1 VKTASVRAFCSA
13 LAVAAGLVAASAAS
27 AGDARVVRAVHLSAE
42 INPVTADYLVGQL
55 HRASPDRVAAIVI
68 VLDTPGGLTT
78 SMDKITQAELG
89 AKVPVVVYVS
99 PSGGTAASAG
109 VFIAEA
115 ADVLA
120 MAPETNIG
128 SSTPIGQNGNNIQSD
143 LRRKEI
149 NHYAAKLRGFAASH
163 GRNGAWADAAVRRA
177 ANLTAGEA
185 LQQNVIDLISPS
197 LPALLQRLDGV
208 KTKPKGF
215 VLHTAGARVEEVHL
229 SFFSR
234 VLNVLIDPNLLF
246 LLFFAGIA
254 GLGFEIFHPGVVL
267 PGALGAVSL
276 ILALFGLSA
285 LPTDWAGVVL
295 IVFAAVLFVID
306 AHVVSHGALTVAG
319 MISLVVGGLLLFHNA
334 PSRYH
339 VSLPL
344 LLAVAI
350 VLGGFWAFALS
361 KAVQVRRRP
370 VAVGVHEL
378 VGAPAEVR
386 QDGYVAVRGE
396 LWRARS
402 LDGRPLRPG
411 DRVRVE
417 NVDGLVLGVRSA

>member
-1 VKTASVRAFCSA
+1 VKTASVRGFCFA
-13 LAVAAGLVAASAAS
+13 LALAAALVVAQPVG
-27 AGDARVVRAVHLSAE
+27 AGDGPVVRAVHFSADV
-42 INPVTADYLVGQL
+42 NPVTADYLVGEI
-55 HRASPDRVAAIVI
+55 HRASRDHVAAV
-68 VLDTPGGLTT
+68 VLVVDTPGGLTT
-78 SMDKITQAELG
+78 SMDKITKAELG
-89 AKVPVVVYVS
+89 AKVPVIVYVS

-128 SSTPIGQNGNNIQSD
+128 SSTPIDSSGNNIQSD

-149 NHYAAKLRGFAASH
+149 NHYAAKLRGFAKSH

-177 ANLTAGEA
+177 ANVTANEA
-185 LQQNVIDLISPS
+185 LRLHVIDTIAPT
-197 LPALLQRLDGV
+197 LPTLLQKLDGT

-215 VLHTAGARVEEVHL
+215 VLHTAGARIENVHL
-229 SFFSR
+229 SLFSR
-234 VLNVLIDPNLLF
+234 ILNVLIDPNLLF

-254 GLGFEIFHPGVVL
+254 GLGFEVFHPGVVL

-276 ILALFGLSA
+276 ILALFGLSV
-285 LPTDWAGVVL
+285 LPTSWGGVVL
-295 IVFAAVLFVID
+295 MLLAVALFVID

-319 MISLVVGGLLLFHNA
+319 MVSLVVGGLLLFHNA

-339 VSLPL
+339 VSLWL
-344 LLAVAI
+344 LITVAVA
-350 VLGGFWAFALS
+350 LGGAWAFALG

-370 VAVGVHEL
+370 VTVGVHEL
-378 VGAPAEVR
+378 IGAPAVVR

-402 LDGRPLRPG
+402 LDGQPLRPG

-417 NVDGLVLGVRSA
+417 DVNGLVLGVRAA

>member
-1 VKTASVRAFCSA
+1 VW
-13 LAVAAGLVAASAAS
+13 
-27 AGDARVVRAVHLSAE
+27 
-42 INPVTADYLVGQL
+42 
-55 HRASPDRVAAIVI
+55 
-68 VLDTPGGLTT
+68 
-78 SMDKITQAELG
+78 
-89 AKVPVVVYVS
+89 

-128 SSTPIGQNGNNIQSD
+128 SSTPIDQSGNNIQSD

-177 ANLTAGEA
+177 ANLTATEA
-185 LQQNVIDLISPS
+185 LRMNVIDVIAPS
-197 LPALLQRLDGV
+197 LPALLQRLDGM

-215 VLHTAGARVEEVHL
+215 VLHTAGAHVEEVHL

-234 VLNVLIDPNLLF
+234 VLNVLINPNLLF

-254 GLGFEIFHPGVVL
+254 GLGFEVFHPGVVL

-276 ILALFGLSA
+276 VLALFGLSA
-285 LPTDWAGVVL
+285 LPTNWAGVVL
-295 IVFAAVLFVID
+295 MALAAVLFVID

-334 PSRYH
+334 PARYH

-361 KAVQVRRRP
+361 KAVQVRRTP
-370 VAVGVHEL
+370 VTVGVQDL

-386 QDGYVAVRGE
+386 RDGYVAVRGE

-402 LDGRPLRPG
+402 LDGSPLRPG

>member
-1 VKTASVRAFCSA
+1 
-13 LAVAAGLVAASAAS
+13 
-27 AGDARVVRAVHLSAE
+27 
-42 INPVTADYLVGQL
+42 
-55 HRASPDRVAAIVI
+55 
-68 VLDTPGGLTT
+68 
-78 SMDKITQAELG
+78 MDKITQAELG
-89 AKVPVVVYVS
+89 AKVPVIVYVW

-128 SSTPIGQNGNNIQSD
+128 SSTPIDSSGNNIQSD

-177 ANLTAGEA
+177 ANVTATEA
-185 LQQNVIDLISPS
+185 LRIHVIDTIAPT
-197 LPALLQRLDGV
+197 LPALLAKLDGT

-215 VLHTAGARVEEVHL
+215 VLHTAGAQIENVHL
-229 SFFSR
+229 SLFSR
-234 VLNVLIDPNLLF
+234 ILNVLIDPNLLF

-254 GLGFEIFHPGVVL
+254 GIGFEVFHPGVVL

-276 ILALFGLSA
+276 ILALFGLSV
-285 LPTDWAGVVL
+285 LPTSWGGIVL
-295 IVFAAVLFVID
+295 ILLAVALFVID

-319 MISLVVGGLLLFHNA
+319 MVSLVVGGLLLFHNA

-339 VSLPL
+339 VSLSL
-344 LLAVAI
+344 LITVAVVI
-350 VLGGFWAFALS
+350 GGAWAFALG

-370 VAVGVHEL
+370 VTVGVHEL
-378 VGAPAEVR
+378 VGAPAVVR

-411 DRVRVE
+411 DSVRVE
-417 NVDGLVLGVRSA
+417 DVDGLVLGVRAA

>member
-1 VKTASVRAFCSA
+1 VKTASVRAFWVA
-13 LAVAAGLVAASAAS
+13 LALSGALVAAQP
-27 AGDARVVRAVHLSAE
+27 AGADESRIVRAVHFSAE
-42 INPVTADYLVGQL
+42 VNPVTADYLVGQI
-55 HRASPDRVAAIVI
+55 HRASRDHVAAIVLL
-68 VLDTPGGLTT
+68 VDTPGGLTT

-89 AKVPVVVYVS
+89 AKVPVIVYVA

-128 SSTPIGQNGNNIQSD
+128 SSTPIDSSGNNIQSD

-149 NHYAAKLRGFAASH
+149 NHYAAKLRGFASSH

-177 ANLTAGEA
+177 ANVTATEA
-185 LQQNVIDLISPS
+185 LKIHVIDTIAPT
-197 LPALLQRLDGV
+197 LPALLAKLDGM

-215 VLHTAGARVEEVHL
+215 VLHTAGARIENVHMSL
-229 SFFSR
+229 FSR
-234 VLNVLIDPNLLF
+234 ILNVLIDPNLLF

-254 GLGFEIFHPGVVL
+254 GIGFEVFHPGVVL

-276 ILALFGLSA
+276 ILALFGLSI
-285 LPTDWAGVVL
+285 LPTSWGAVVL
-295 IVFAAVLFVID
+295 ILLAVVLFVID

-319 MISLVVGGLLLFHNA
+319 MVSLVVGGLLLFHNA

-339 VSLPL
+339 VSLWL
-344 LLAVAI
+344 LITVAV
-350 VLGGFWAFALS
+350 VLGGAWAFALG

-370 VAVGVHEL
+370 VTVGVHEL
-378 VGAPAEVR
+378 VGAPAVVR

-402 LDGRPLRPG
+402 VDGRPLRPG

-417 NVDGLVLGVRSA
+417 DVDGLVLGVRAA

>member
-1 VKTASVRAFCSA
+1 VKTASVRAFSSTLAIAAA
-13 LAVAAGLVAASAAS
+13 LVLAPPAAAGS
-27 AGDARVVRAVHLSAE
+27 GDVVRAVHFSSE
-42 INPVTADYLVGQL
+42 VNPVTADYLVGEL
-55 HRASPDRVAAIVI
+55 HRASRDHVAAIVI
-68 VLDTPGGLTT
+68 LLDTPGGLTT
-78 SMDKITQAELG
+78 SMDKITQAEL
-89 AKVPVVVYVS
+89 AATVPVVVYVS

-109 VFIAEA
+109 VFIAQA

-128 SSTPIGQNGNNIQSD
+128 SSTPIDSSGNNIQSD

-149 NHYAAKLRGFAASH
+149 NHYAAKLRAFARTH

-185 LQQNVIDLISPS
+185 LQKNVINLIAPS
-197 LPALLQRLDGV
+197 LPALLQRLDGM

-215 VLHTAGARVEEVHL
+215 TLHTAGAHVEHVHL

-234 VLNVLIDPNLLF
+234 ILNVLIDPNLLF

-254 GLGFEIFHPGVVL
+254 GLGFEVFHPGVVL

-285 LPTDWAGVVL
+285 LPTNWAGAVL

-319 MISLVVGGLLLFHNA
+319 MISLVIGGLLLFHNA

-344 LLAVAI
+344 LLSVAVI
-350 VLGGFWAFALS
+350 LGGFWAFAIS

-370 VAVGVHEL
+370 VAVGMQEL
-378 VGAPAEVR
+378 LGAPAEVR
-386 QDGYVAVRGE
+386 RDGYVAVHGE
-396 LWRARS
+396 LWQARS
-402 LDGRPLRPG
+402 LDGTPLRPG
-411 DRVRVE
+411 DHVRVE
-417 NVDGLVLGVRSA
+417 NIDGLVLGVRSA

>member
-1 VKTASVRAFCSA
+1 MRAFCLTFA
-13 LAVAAGLVAASAAS
+13 AVAALVAAPGGGARD
-27 AGDARVVRAVHLSAE
+27 GRVVRAVHFSSE
-42 INPVTADYLVGQL
+42 VNPVTADYLVGQI
-55 HRASPDRVAAIVI
+55 HRASHDHVAAIVI
-68 VLDTPGGLTT
+68 LLDTPGGLTS
-78 SMDKITQAELG
+78 SMDKITQAEL
-89 AKVPVVVYVS
+89 ASDVPVVAYVS

-109 VFIAEA
+109 VFIAQA

-128 SSTPIGQNGNNIQSD
+128 SSTPIDSSGNNIQSD

-149 NHYAAKLRGFAASH
+149 NHYAAKLRGLAKSH

-177 ANLTAGEA
+177 ANATAEEA
-185 LQQNVIDLISPS
+185 LRLNVIDLVSPT
-197 LPALLQRLDGV
+197 LPALLKQIDGR

-215 VLHTAGARVEEVHL
+215 VLHTAGARVEDVHL

-254 GLGFEIFHPGVVL
+254 GIGYEIFHPGVVL

-276 ILALFGLSA
+276 VLALFGLSA
-285 LPTDWAGVVL
+285 LPTNWAGVALMVL
-295 IVFAAVLFVID
+295 AAVLFVID

-344 LLAVAI
+344 LIGVAV
-350 VLGGFWAFALS
+350 VLGGAWAFALT
-361 KAVQVRRRP
+361 KAVQARHRP
-370 VAVGVHEL
+370 VVVGVHQL
-378 VGAPAEVR
+378 VGEPAEVR

-402 LDGRPLRPG
+402 IDGKPLRPG

-417 NVDGLVLGVRSA
+417 DVDGLVLDVSSA

>member
-1 VKTASVRAFCSA
+1 MKTASVRAFCLA
-13 LAVAAGLVAASAAS
+13 LALAAALVVAQPVGADEG
-27 AGDARVVRAVHLSAE
+27 RVVRAIHFSDEV
-42 INPVTADYLVGQL
+42 NPVTADYLVGEI
-55 HRASPDRVAAIVI
+55 HRASRDHVAAIVLL
-68 VLDTPGGLTT
+68 VDTPGGLTT

-89 AKVPVVVYVS
+89 AKVPVIVYVW

-128 SSTPIGQNGNNIQSD
+128 SSTPIDSSGNNIQSD

-177 ANLTAGEA
+177 ANVTATEA
-185 LQQNVIDLISPS
+185 LRIHVIDTIAPT
-197 LPALLQRLDGV
+197 LPALLAKLDGT

-215 VLHTAGARVEEVHL
+215 VLHTAGAQIENVHL
-229 SFFSR
+229 SLFSR
-234 VLNVLIDPNLLF
+234 ILNVLIDPNLLF

-254 GLGFEIFHPGVVL
+254 GIGFEVFHPGVVL

-276 ILALFGLSA
+276 ILALFGLSV
-285 LPTDWAGVVL
+285 LPTSWGGIVL
-295 IVFAAVLFVID
+295 ILLAVALFVID

-319 MISLVVGGLLLFHNA
+319 MVSLVVGGLLLFHNA

-339 VSLPL
+339 VSLSL
-344 LLAVAI
+344 LITVAVVI
-350 VLGGFWAFALS
+350 GGAWAFALG

-370 VAVGVHEL
+370 VTVGVHEL
-378 VGAPAEVR
+378 VGAPAVVR

-411 DRVRVE
+411 DSVRVE
-417 NVDGLVLGVRSA
+417 DVDGLVLGVRAA

>member
-1 VKTASVRAFCSA
+1 VKTASVRAFCVTLA
-13 LAVAAGLVAASAAS
+13 LAAALVAAPAAG
-27 AGDARVVRAVHLSAE
+27 AGEGRVVRAVHFSSE
-42 INPVTADYLVGQL
+42 VNPVTADYLVGQI
-55 HRASPDRVAAIVI
+55 HRASRDHVAAIVI
-68 VLDTPGGLTT
+68 LLDTPGGLTT
-78 SMDKITQAELG
+78 SMDKITQAELN
-89 AKVPVVVYVS
+89 ATVPVIVYVS

-115 ADVLA
+115 ADVLV

-128 SSTPIGQNGNNIQSD
+128 SSTPIDSSGNNIQSD

-149 NHYAAKLRGFAASH
+149 NHYAAKLRGFAKSH

-177 ANLTAGEA
+177 ANVTAAEA
-185 LQQNVIDLISPS
+185 LRIHVVDAISPS
-197 LPALLQRLDGV
+197 LPALLAQLDGK

-215 VLHTAGARVEEVHL
+215 VLHTRGAHVEEVHL

-276 ILALFGLSA
+276 VLALFGLSV
-285 LPTDWAGVVL
+285 LPTSWGGAVL
-295 IVFAAVLFVID
+295 ILLALVLFVID

-344 LLAVAI
+344 LITVAV
-350 VLGGFWAFALS
+350 VLGGAWAFALG

-386 QDGYVAVRGE
+386 QDGYVAVHGE

-402 LDGRPLRPG
+402 LDGQPLRPG
-411 DRVRVE
+411 DHVRVE
-417 NVDGLVLGVRSA
+417 DVDGLVLGVRSA

>member
-1 VKTASVRAFCSA
+1 
-13 LAVAAGLVAASAAS
+13 
-27 AGDARVVRAVHLSAE
+27 
-42 INPVTADYLVGQL
+42 
-55 HRASPDRVAAIVI
+55 
-68 VLDTPGGLTT
+68 
-78 SMDKITQAELG
+78 M
-89 AKVPVVVYVS
+89 
-99 PSGGTAASAG
+99 
-109 VFIAEA
+109 
-115 ADVLA
+115 
-120 MAPETNIG
+120 
-128 SSTPIGQNGNNIQSD
+128 
-143 LRRKEI
+143 
-149 NHYAAKLRGFAASH
+149 
-163 GRNGAWADAAVRRA
+163 
-177 ANLTAGEA
+177 
-185 LQQNVIDLISPS
+185 NVIDLIAPS
-197 LPALLQRLDGV
+197 LPALLQRLDGM

-234 VLNVLIDPNLLF
+234 VLNLLIDPNLLF

-276 ILALFGLSA
+276 VLALFGLSA
-285 LPTDWAGVVL
+285 LPTNWAGVVL
-295 IVFAAVLFVID
+295 MVLGAVLFVID

-319 MISLVVGGLLLFHNA
+319 MISVVVGGLLLFHNA

-361 KAVQVRRRP
+361 KAVQVRRTP
-370 VAVGVHEL
+370 VTVGVHEL

-386 QDGYVAVRGE
+386 RDGFVAVRGE

-402 LDGRPLRPG
+402 LDGNPLRPG

>member
-1 VKTASVRAFCSA
+1 MKTASVRAFSFA
-13 LAVAAGLVAASAAS
+13 LALVAALVVAQPVG
-27 AGDARVVRAVHLSAE
+27 AGDGSIVRAVHFSAE
-42 INPVTADYLVGQL
+42 VNPVTADYLVGEI
-55 HRASPDRVAAIVI
+55 HRASRDHVAAV
-68 VLDTPGGLTT
+68 VLVVDTPGGLTT

-89 AKVPVVVYVS
+89 AKVPVIVYVS

-109 VFIAEA
+109 VFIAQA

-128 SSTPIGQNGNNIQSD
+128 SSTPIDSSGNNIQSD

-149 NHYAAKLRGFAASH
+149 NHYAAKLRGFAKSH

-177 ANLTAGEA
+177 ANVTATEA
-185 LQQNVIDLISPS
+185 LQLHVIDTIAPT
-197 LPALLQRLDGV
+197 LPALLEKVDGT

-215 VLHTAGARVEEVHL
+215 VLHTARARIENVHM

-254 GLGFEIFHPGVVL
+254 GLGFEVFHPGVVL

-276 ILALFGLSA
+276 ILALFGLSV
-285 LPTDWAGVVL
+285 LPTSWGGVVL
-295 IVFAAVLFVID
+295 MLLAVALFVID

-319 MISLVVGGLLLFHNA
+319 MVSLIVGGLLLFHNA

-339 VSLPL
+339 VSLWL
-344 LLAVAI
+344 LITVAVA
-350 VLGGFWAFALS
+350 LGGAWAFALG

-370 VAVGVHEL
+370 VTVGVHEL
-378 VGAPAEVR
+378 VGAPAVVR

-402 LDGRPLRPG
+402 LDGQPLRPG

-417 NVDGLVLGVRSA
+417 DVNGLVLSVRAA

>member
-1 VKTASVRAFCSA
+1 M
-13 LAVAAGLVAASAAS
+13 LAPPAAAGSE
-27 AGDARVVRAVHLSAE
+27 DVVRAVHFSSE
-42 INPVTADYLVGQL
+42 VNPVTADYLVGEL
-55 HRASPDRVAAIVI
+55 HRASRDHVAAIVI
-68 VLDTPGGLTT
+68 LLDTPGGLTT
-78 SMDKITQAELG
+78 SMDKITQAEL
-89 AKVPVVVYVS
+89 AATVPVVVYVS

-109 VFIAEA
+109 VFIAQA

-128 SSTPIGQNGNNIQSD
+128 SSTPIDSSGNNVQSD

-149 NHYAAKLRGFAASH
+149 NHYAAKLRAFARTH

-185 LQQNVIDLISPS
+185 LQKNVINLIAPS
-197 LPALLQRLDGV
+197 LPALLQRLDGM

-215 VLHTAGARVEEVHL
+215 TLHTAGAHVEHVHL

-234 VLNVLIDPNLLF
+234 ILNVLIDPNLLF

-254 GLGFEIFHPGVVL
+254 GLGFEVFHPGVVL

-285 LPTDWAGVVL
+285 LPTNWAGAVL

-319 MISLVVGGLLLFHNA
+319 MISLVIGGLLLFHNA

-344 LLAVAI
+344 LLSVAVI
-350 VLGGFWAFALS
+350 LGGFWAFAIS

-370 VAVGVHEL
+370 VAVGMQEL
-378 VGAPAEVR
+378 LGAPAEVR
-386 QDGYVAVRGE
+386 RDGYVAVHGE
-396 LWRARS
+396 LWQARS
-402 LDGRPLRPG
+402 LDGTPLRPG
-411 DRVRVE
+411 DHVRVE
-417 NVDGLVLGVRSA
+417 NIDGLVLGVRSA

>member
-1 VKTASVRAFCSA
+1 VKTASVRAFCVTLA
-13 LAVAAGLVAASAAS
+13 LAAALVAAPAAG
-27 AGDARVVRAVHLSAE
+27 ADEGRVIRAVHFSSE
-42 INPVTADYLVGQL
+42 VNPVTADYLVGQI
-55 HRASPDRVAAIVI
+55 HRASRDHVAAIVI
-68 VLDTPGGLTT
+68 LLDTPGGLTT
-78 SMDKITQAELG
+78 SMDKITQAEL
-89 AKVPVVVYVS
+89 AATVPVIVYVS

-115 ADVLA
+115 ADVLV

-128 SSTPIGQNGNNIQSD
+128 SSTPIDSSGNNIQSD

-149 NHYAAKLRGFAASH
+149 NHYAAKLRGFAKSH

-177 ANLTAGEA
+177 ANVTATEA
-185 LQQNVIDLISPS
+185 LRIHVIDAMAPS
-197 LPALLQRLDGV
+197 LPALLAQLDGK

-215 VLHTAGARVEEVHL
+215 VLHTRGAQVEEVHL

-276 ILALFGLSA
+276 VLALFGLSV
-285 LPTDWAGVVL
+285 LPTSWGGVVL
-295 IVFAAVLFVID
+295 IVLALVLFVID

-344 LLAVAI
+344 LITVAV
-350 VLGGFWAFALS
+350 VLGSAWAFALG

-386 QDGYVAVRGE
+386 QDGYVAVHGE

-402 LDGRPLRPG
+402 LDGKPLRPG
-411 DRVRVE
+411 DRVQVE
-417 NVDGLVLGVRSA
+417 DVDGLVLGVRSA

>member
-1 VKTASVRAFCSA
+1 
-13 LAVAAGLVAASAAS
+13 
-27 AGDARVVRAVHLSAE
+27 
-42 INPVTADYLVGQL
+42 
-55 HRASPDRVAAIVI
+55 
-68 VLDTPGGLTT
+68 
-78 SMDKITQAELG
+78 
-89 AKVPVVVYVS
+89 
-99 PSGGTAASAG
+99 
-109 VFIAEA
+109 
-115 ADVLA
+115 

-128 SSTPIGQNGNNIQSD
+128 SSTPIDSSGNNIQSD

-163 GRNGAWADAAVRRA
+163 GRHGAWADAAVRRA
-177 ANLTAGEA
+177 VNATASEA
-185 LQQNVIDLISPS
+185 LRKNVIDVTAPT
-197 LPALLQRLDGV
+197 LPALLERVDGM

-215 VLHTAGARVEEVHL
+215 VLHTAGARIEDVHL

-234 VLNVLIDPNLLF
+234 VLNVLIDPNLIF

-254 GLGFEIFHPGVVL
+254 GIGFEIFHPGVVL

-276 ILALFGLSA
+276 VLALFGLSA
-285 LPTDWAGVVL
+285 LPTDWAGILLMVL
-295 IVFAAVLFVID
+295 AAVLFVID

-344 LLAVAI
+344 LIAVAV

-378 VGAPAEVR
+378 VGAPAQVR
-386 QDGYVAVRGE
+386 GDGYVAVRGE

-402 LDGRPLRPG
+402 LDGAPLRPG

>member
-1 VKTASVRAFCSA
+1 VKTASVRAFCFA
-13 LAVAAGLVAASAAS
+13 LALVAALVVAQPVG
-27 AGDARVVRAVHLSAE
+27 AGEGPVVRAVHFSAE
-42 INPVTADYLVGQL
+42 VNPVTADYLVGEI
-55 HRASPDRVAAIVI
+55 HRASRDHVAAV
-68 VLDTPGGLTT
+68 VLVVDTPGGLTT

-89 AKVPVVVYVS
+89 AKVPVIVYVS

-115 ADVLA
+115 ADILA

-128 SSTPIGQNGNNIQSD
+128 SSTPIDSSGNNIQSD

-149 NHYAAKLRGFAASH
+149 NHYAAKLRGFAKSH

-177 ANLTAGEA
+177 ANVTATEA
-185 LQQNVIDLISPS
+185 LQLHVIDTIAPT
-197 LPALLQRLDGV
+197 LPALLQKIEGT

-215 VLHTAGARVEEVHL
+215 VLHTAGAHIENVHM

-254 GLGFEIFHPGVVL
+254 GLGFEVFHPGVVL

-276 ILALFGLSA
+276 ILALFGLSI
-285 LPTDWAGVVL
+285 LPTSWGGVVL
-295 IVFAAVLFVID
+295 ILLAVALFVID

-319 MISLVVGGLLLFHNA
+319 MVSLVVGGLLLFHNA

-339 VSLPL
+339 VSLWL
-344 LLAVAI
+344 LITVAVA
-350 VLGGFWAFALS
+350 LGGAWAFALG

-370 VAVGVHEL
+370 VTVGVHEL
-378 VGAPAEVR
+378 VGAPAVVR

-402 LDGRPLRPG
+402 VDGQPLRPG

-417 NVDGLVLGVRSA
+417 DINGLVLSVRAA

>member
-1 VKTASVRAFCSA
+1 MKTASVRAFSSTLAIAAA
-13 LAVAAGLVAASAAS
+13 LVLAQPATAGS
-27 AGDARVVRAVHLSAE
+27 GDVVRAVHFSSE
-42 INPVTADYLVGQL
+42 VNPVTADYLVGEL
-55 HRASPDRVAAIVI
+55 HRASRDHVAAIVI
-68 VLDTPGGLTT
+68 LLDTPGGLTS

-89 AKVPVVVYVS
+89 ATVPVVVYVS

-109 VFIAEA
+109 VFIAQA

-128 SSTPIGQNGNNIQSD
+128 SSTPIDSSGNNIQSD

-149 NHYAAKLRGFAASH
+149 NHYAAKLRAFARTH
-163 GRNGAWADAAVRRA
+163 GRNAAWADAAVRRA

-185 LQQNVIDLISPS
+185 LQKNVINLIAPS
-197 LPALLQRLDGV
+197 LPALLQRLDGM

-215 VLHTAGARVEEVHL
+215 VLHTAGAHVEQVHL

-234 VLNVLIDPNLLF
+234 ILNVLIDPNLLF

-254 GLGFEIFHPGVVL
+254 GLGFEVFHPGVVL

-285 LPTDWAGVVL
+285 LPTNWAGAVL

-306 AHVVSHGALTVAG
+306 AHVMSHGALTVAG
-319 MISLVVGGLLLFHNA
+319 MVSLVVGGLLLFHNA

-344 LLAVAI
+344 LLSVAVI
-350 VLGGFWAFALS
+350 LGGFWAFAIS
-361 KAVQVRRRP
+361 KAVQVRRKP
-370 VAVGVHEL
+370 VAVGVQEL

-386 QDGYVAVRGE
+386 QDGYVAVHGE
-396 LWRARS
+396 LWQARS
-402 LDGRPLRPG
+402 LDGTPLRPG
-411 DRVRVE
+411 DHVRVE

>member
-1 VKTASVRAFCSA
+1 VKTASVRAFFFA
-13 LAVAAGLVAASAAS
+13 LALVAALVVAQPVG
-27 AGDARVVRAVHLSAE
+27 AGDGSVVRAVHFAADV
-42 INPVTADYLVGQL
+42 NPVTADYLVGEI
-55 HRASPDRVAAIVI
+55 HRASRDHVAAV
-68 VLDTPGGLTT
+68 VLVVDTPGGLTT

-89 AKVPVVVYVS
+89 AKVPVIVYVS

-128 SSTPIGQNGNNIQSD
+128 SSTPIDSSGNNIQSD

-149 NHYAAKLRGFAASH
+149 NHYAAKLRGFAKSH

-177 ANLTAGEA
+177 ANVTATEA
-185 LQQNVIDLISPS
+185 LQLHVIDTIAPT
-197 LPALLQRLDGV
+197 LPALLAKLDGT

-215 VLHTAGARVEEVHL
+215 VLHTAGARIENVHM

-254 GLGFEIFHPGVVL
+254 GLGFEVFHPGVVL

-276 ILALFGLSA
+276 IVALFGLSV
-285 LPTDWAGVVL
+285 LPTSWGGVVL
-295 IVFAAVLFVID
+295 MLLAVALFVID

-319 MISLVVGGLLLFHNA
+319 MVSLIVGGLLLFHNA

-339 VSLPL
+339 VSLWL
-344 LLAVAI
+344 LITVAVA
-350 VLGGFWAFALS
+350 LGGAWAFALG

-378 VGAPAEVR
+378 VGAPAVVR

-402 LDGRPLRPG
+402 LDGQPLRPG

-417 NVDGLVLGVRSA
+417 DVNGLVLSVRAA

>member
-1 VKTASVRAFCSA
+1 MKTASVRAFSSTLAIAAA
-13 LAVAAGLVAASAAS
+13 LVLAPPAAAGSE
-27 AGDARVVRAVHLSAE
+27 DVVRAVHFSSE
-42 INPVTADYLVGQL
+42 VNPVTADYLVGEL
-55 HRASPDRVAAIVI
+55 HRASRDHVAAIVI
-68 VLDTPGGLTT
+68 LLDTPGGLTT
-78 SMDKITQAELG
+78 SMDKITQAEL
-89 AKVPVVVYVS
+89 AATVPVVVYVS

-109 VFIAEA
+109 VFIAQA

-128 SSTPIGQNGNNIQSD
+128 SSTPIDSSGNNVQSD

-149 NHYAAKLRGFAASH
+149 NHYAAKLRAFARTH

-185 LQQNVIDLISPS
+185 LQKNVINLIAPS
-197 LPALLQRLDGV
+197 LPALLQRLDGM

-215 VLHTAGARVEEVHL
+215 TLHTAGAHVEHVHL

-234 VLNVLIDPNLLF
+234 ILNVLIDPNLLF

-254 GLGFEIFHPGVVL
+254 GLGFEVFHPGVVL

-285 LPTDWAGVVL
+285 LPTNWAGAVL

-319 MISLVVGGLLLFHNA
+319 MISLVIGGLLLFHNA

-344 LLAVAI
+344 LLSVAVI
-350 VLGGFWAFALS
+350 LGGFWAFAIS

-370 VAVGVHEL
+370 VAVGMQEL
-378 VGAPAEVR
+378 LGAPAEVR
-386 QDGYVAVRGE
+386 RDGYVAVHGE
-396 LWRARS
+396 LWQARS
-402 LDGRPLRPG
+402 LDGTPLRPG
-411 DRVRVE
+411 DHVRVE
-417 NVDGLVLGVRSA
+417 NIDGLVLGVRSA

>member
-1 VKTASVRAFCSA
+1 VKTASLRAFSSTLA
-13 LAVAAGLVAASAAS
+13 LAAALVLAPAAS
-27 AGDARVVRAVHLSAE
+27 AGKGDVVRAVHFSSE
-42 INPVTADYLVGQL
+42 VNPVTADYLVGEL
-55 HRASPDRVAAIVI
+55 HRASRDHVAAIVI
-68 VLDTPGGLTT
+68 LVDTPGGLTS

-89 AKVPVVVYVS
+89 ATVPVVVYVS

-128 SSTPIGQNGNNIQSD
+128 SSTPIDQSGNNIQSD

-185 LQQNVIDLISPS
+185 LRMNVIDVIAPN
-197 LPALLQRLDGV
+197 LPALLQRLDGM

-215 VLHTAGARVEEVHL
+215 VLHTADAHVEEVHL
-229 SFFSR
+229 SLFSR
-234 VLNVLIDPNLLF
+234 ILNVLINPNLLF

-295 IVFAAVLFVID
+295 IVLAAVLFVID

-319 MISLVVGGLLLFHNA
+319 MISMVVGGLLLFHNA

-344 LLAVAI
+344 LLTVAI

-370 VAVGVHEL
+370 VTVGVHEL

-386 QDGYVAVRGE
+386 DDGFVAVRGE

-402 LDGRPLRPG
+402 LDGSPLRPG
-411 DRVRVE
+411 DHVRIE

>member
-1 VKTASVRAFCSA
+1 MKTASVRAFSSTLAIAAA
-13 LAVAAGLVAASAAS
+13 LVLAPPAAAGSE
-27 AGDARVVRAVHLSAE
+27 DVVRAVHFSSE
-42 INPVTADYLVGQL
+42 VNPVTADYLVGEL
-55 HRASPDRVAAIVI
+55 HRASRDHVAAIVI
-68 VLDTPGGLTT
+68 LLDTPGGLTT
-78 SMDKITQAELG
+78 SMDKITQAEL
-89 AKVPVVVYVS
+89 AATVPVVVYVS

-109 VFIAEA
+109 VFIAQA

-128 SSTPIGQNGNNIQSD
+128 SSTPIDSSGNNIQSD

-149 NHYAAKLRGFAASH
+149 NHYAAKLRAFARTH

-185 LQQNVIDLISPS
+185 LQKNVINLIAPS
-197 LPALLQRLDGV
+197 LPALLQRLDGM

-215 VLHTAGARVEEVHL
+215 TLHTAGAHVEHVHL

-234 VLNVLIDPNLLF
+234 ILNVLIDPNLLF

-254 GLGFEIFHPGVVL
+254 GLGFEVFHPGVVL

-285 LPTDWAGVVL
+285 LPTNWAGAVL

-319 MISLVVGGLLLFHNA
+319 MISLVIGGLLLFHNA

-344 LLAVAI
+344 LLSVAVI
-350 VLGGFWAFALS
+350 LGGFWAFAIS

-370 VAVGVHEL
+370 VAVGMQEL
-378 VGAPAEVR
+378 LGAPAEVR
-386 QDGYVAVRGE
+386 RDGYVAVHGE
-396 LWRARS
+396 LWQARS
-402 LDGRPLRPG
+402 LDGTPLRPG
-411 DRVRVE
+411 DHVRVE
-417 NVDGLVLGVRSA
+417 NIDGLVLGVRSA

>member
-1 VKTASVRAFCSA
+1 MKTAFVRAFSSTLAIAAA
-13 LAVAAGLVAASAAS
+13 LVLAPTAPAGE
-27 AGDARVVRAVHLSAE
+27 GDVVRAVHFSSE
-42 INPVTADYLVGQL
+42 VNPVTADYLVGEL
-55 HRASPDRVAAIVI
+55 HRASSDHVAAIVI

-78 SMDKITQAELG
+78 SMDKITQAEL
-89 AKVPVVVYVS
+89 ASKVPVVAYVA
-99 PSGGTAASAG
+99 PSGGNAASAG

-128 SSTPIGQNGNNIQSD
+128 SSTPIDSSGSNIQSD

-177 ANLTAGEA
+177 VNATAPEA
-185 LQQNVIDLISPS
+185 LRMHVIDLVAPS
-197 LPALLQRLDGV
+197 IPSLLQRLDGM

-215 VLHTAGARVEEVHL
+215 VLHTAGARVEQVHL

-254 GLGFEIFHPGVVL
+254 GLGFEVFHPGVVL

-285 LPTDWAGVVL
+285 LPTNWAGAVL

-306 AHVVSHGALTVAG
+306 AHVMSHGALTVAG
-319 MISLVVGGLLLFHNA
+319 MISLVIGGLLLFHNA

-344 LLAVAI
+344 LVSVAV

-370 VAVGVHEL
+370 VAVGVQEL

-402 LDGRPLRPG
+402 VDGTPLRPG

-417 NVDGLVLGVRSA
+417 KVDGLVLGVRSA

>member
-1 VKTASVRAFCSA
+1 MKTASVRAFCLA
-13 LAVAAGLVAASAAS
+13 LALAAALVAAQP
-27 AGDARVVRAVHLSAE
+27 AGADEGRVVRAIHFSAE
-42 INPVTADYLVGQL
+42 VNPVTADYLVGEI
-55 HRASPDRVAAIVI
+55 HRASRDHVAAIVLL
-68 VLDTPGGLTT
+68 VDTPGGLTT

-89 AKVPVVVYVS
+89 AKVPVIVYVW

-128 SSTPIGQNGNNIQSD
+128 SSTPIDSSGNNIQSD

-177 ANLTAGEA
+177 ANVTATEA
-185 LQQNVIDLISPS
+185 LRIHVIDTIAPT
-197 LPALLQRLDGV
+197 LPALLAKLDGT

-215 VLHTAGARVEEVHL
+215 VLHTAGAQIENVHL
-229 SFFSR
+229 SLFSR
-234 VLNVLIDPNLLF
+234 ILNVLIDPNLLF

-254 GLGFEIFHPGVVL
+254 GIGFEVFHPGVVL

-276 ILALFGLSA
+276 ILALFGLSV
-285 LPTDWAGVVL
+285 LPTSWGGIVL
-295 IVFAAVLFVID
+295 ILLAVALFVID

-319 MISLVVGGLLLFHNA
+319 MVSLVVGGLLLFHNA

-339 VSLPL
+339 VSLSL
-344 LLAVAI
+344 LITVAVVI
-350 VLGGFWAFALS
+350 GGAWAFALG

-370 VAVGVHEL
+370 VTVGVHEL
-378 VGAPAEVR
+378 VGAPAVVR

-411 DRVRVE
+411 DSVRVE
-417 NVDGLVLGVRSA
+417 DVDGLVLGVRAA

>member
-1 VKTASVRAFCSA
+1 MKTASVRAFCVTLA
-13 LAVAAGLVAASAAS
+13 LAAALVAAPAAG
-27 AGDARVVRAVHLSAE
+27 ADEGRVIRAVHFSSE
-42 INPVTADYLVGQL
+42 VNPVTADYLVGQI
-55 HRASPDRVAAIVI
+55 HRASRDHVAAIVI
-68 VLDTPGGLTT
+68 LLDTPGGLTT
-78 SMDKITQAELG
+78 SMDKITQAEL
-89 AKVPVVVYVS
+89 AATVPVIVYVS

-115 ADVLA
+115 ADVLV

-128 SSTPIGQNGNNIQSD
+128 SSTPIDSSGNNIQSD

-149 NHYAAKLRGFAASH
+149 NHYAAKLRGFAKSH

-177 ANLTAGEA
+177 ANVTATEA
-185 LQQNVIDLISPS
+185 LRIHVIDAMAPS
-197 LPALLQRLDGV
+197 LPALLAQLDGK

-215 VLHTAGARVEEVHL
+215 VLHTRGAQVEEVHL

-276 ILALFGLSA
+276 VLALFGLSV
-285 LPTDWAGVVL
+285 LPTSWGGVVL
-295 IVFAAVLFVID
+295 IVLALVLFVID

-344 LLAVAI
+344 LITVAV
-350 VLGGFWAFALS
+350 VLGSAWAFALG

-386 QDGYVAVRGE
+386 QDGYVAVHGE

-402 LDGRPLRPG
+402 LDGKPLRPG
-411 DRVRVE
+411 DRVQVE
-417 NVDGLVLGVRSA
+417 DVDGLVLGVRSA

>member
-1 VKTASVRAFCSA
+1 VKTASVRAFCSTFAIAAA
-13 LAVAAGLVAASAAS
+13 LVLPPAAGARE
-27 AGDARVVRAVHLSAE
+27 GDVVRAVHFSAE
-42 INPVTADYLVGQL
+42 VNPVTADYLVGEI
-55 HRASPDRVAAIVI
+55 HRASRDHVAAIVI
-68 VLDTPGGLTT
+68 VLDTPGGLTS

-89 AKVPVVVYVS
+89 ATVPVVVYVW

-109 VFIAEA
+109 VFIAQA

-128 SSTPIGQNGNNIQSD
+128 SSTPIDQSGNNIQSD

-163 GRNGAWADAAVRRA
+163 GRNGTWADAAVRRA
-177 ANLTAGEA
+177 ANLTAPEA
-185 LQQNVIDLISPS
+185 LRMNVIDVIAPS
-197 LPALLQRLDGV
+197 LSALLERLDGL

-215 VLHTAGARVEEVHL
+215 VLHTAGAHVEQVHL

-234 VLNVLIDPNLLF
+234 VLNLLIDPNLLF

-254 GLGFEIFHPGVVL
+254 GLGFEVFHPGVVL

-276 ILALFGLSA
+276 VLALFGLSA
-285 LPTDWAGVVL
+285 LPTNWAGVALMVL
-295 IVFAAVLFVID
+295 AAVLFVVD
-306 AHVVSHGALTVAG
+306 AHVVTHGALTVAG
-319 MISLVVGGLLLFHNA
+319 MISLIVGGLLLFHNA

-344 LLAVAI
+344 LLVVAI

-361 KAVQVRRRP
+361 KAVQVRRTP
-370 VAVGVHEL
+370 VTVGVQEL

-386 QDGYVAVRGE
+386 QDGFVAVRGE

>member
-1 VKTASVRAFCSA
+1 MKTASVRAFSSTLAIAAA
-13 LAVAAGLVAASAAS
+13 LVLAQPATAGS
-27 AGDARVVRAVHLSAE
+27 GDVVRAVHFSSE
-42 INPVTADYLVGQL
+42 VNPVTADYLVGEL
-55 HRASPDRVAAIVI
+55 HRASRDHVAAIVI
-68 VLDTPGGLTT
+68 LLDTPGGLTS

-89 AKVPVVVYVS
+89 ATVPVVVYVS

-109 VFIAEA
+109 VFIAQA

-128 SSTPIGQNGNNIQSD
+128 SSTPIDSSGNNIQSD

-185 LQQNVIDLISPS
+185 LRMNVIDVIAPN
-197 LPALLQRLDGV
+197 LPALLQRLDGM

-215 VLHTAGARVEEVHL
+215 VLHTAGAHVEQVHL

-234 VLNVLIDPNLLF
+234 ILNVLIDPNLLF

-254 GLGFEIFHPGVVL
+254 GLGFEVFHPGVVL

-285 LPTDWAGVVL
+285 LPTNWAGAVL

-306 AHVVSHGALTVAG
+306 AHVMSHGALTVAG
-319 MISLVVGGLLLFHNA
+319 MVSLVVGGLLLFHNA

-344 LLAVAI
+344 LLSVAVI
-350 VLGGFWAFALS
+350 LGGFWAFAIS

-370 VAVGVHEL
+370 VAVGVQEL

-386 QDGYVAVRGE
+386 QDGYVAVHGE
-396 LWRARS
+396 LWQARS
-402 LDGRPLRPG
+402 LDGTPLRPG
-411 DRVRVE
+411 DHVRVE

>member
-1 VKTASVRAFCSA
+1 VKTASVRAFCSTLAIAAA
-13 LAVAAGLVAASAAS
+13 LAFPAAAPARE
-27 AGDARVVRAVHLSAE
+27 GDVVRAVHFSAE
-42 INPVTADYLVGQL
+42 VNPVTADYLVGQI
-55 HRASPDRVAAIVI
+55 HRASRDHVAAIVI
-68 VLDTPGGLTT
+68 LLDTPGGLTT

-89 AKVPVVVYVS
+89 ATVPVVVYVW

-128 SSTPIGQNGNNIQSD
+128 SSTPIDQSGNNIQSD

-177 ANLTAGEA
+177 ANLTATEA
-185 LQQNVIDLISPS
+185 LRMNVIDVIAPS
-197 LPALLQRLDGV
+197 LPALLQRLDGM

-215 VLHTAGARVEEVHL
+215 VLHTAGAHVEEVHL

-234 VLNVLIDPNLLF
+234 VLNVLINPNLLF

-254 GLGFEIFHPGVVL
+254 GLGFEVFHPGVVL

-276 ILALFGLSA
+276 VLALFGLSA
-285 LPTDWAGVVL
+285 LPTNWAGVVL
-295 IVFAAVLFVID
+295 MALAAVLFVID

-334 PSRYH
+334 PARYH

-361 KAVQVRRRP
+361 KAVQVRRTP
-370 VAVGVHEL
+370 VTVGVQDL

-386 QDGYVAVRGE
+386 RDGYVAVRGE

-402 LDGRPLRPG
+402 LDGSPLRPG

>member
-1 VKTASVRAFCSA
+1 MKTASVRAFCLA
-13 LAVAAGLVAASAAS
+13 LALAAALVAAQP
-27 AGDARVVRAVHLSAE
+27 AGADEGRVVRAIHFSAE
-42 INPVTADYLVGQL
+42 VNPVTADYLVGEI
-55 HRASPDRVAAIVI
+55 HRASRDHVAAIVLL
-68 VLDTPGGLTT
+68 VDTPGGLTT

-89 AKVPVVVYVS
+89 AKVPVIVYVW

-128 SSTPIGQNGNNIQSD
+128 SSTPIDSSGNNIQSD

-177 ANLTAGEA
+177 ANVTAAEA
-185 LQQNVIDLISPS
+185 LRIHVIDTIAPT
-197 LPALLQRLDGV
+197 LPALLAKLDGT

-215 VLHTAGARVEEVHL
+215 VLHTAGAQIENVHL
-229 SFFSR
+229 SLFSR
-234 VLNVLIDPNLLF
+234 IVNVLIDPNLLF

-254 GLGFEIFHPGVVL
+254 GIGFEVFHPGVVL

-276 ILALFGLSA
+276 ILALFGLSV
-285 LPTDWAGVVL
+285 LPTSWGGIVL
-295 IVFAAVLFVID
+295 ILLAVALFVID

-319 MISLVVGGLLLFHNA
+319 MVSLVVGGLLLFHNA

-339 VSLPL
+339 VSLSL
-344 LLAVAI
+344 LITVAVVI
-350 VLGGFWAFALS
+350 GGAWAFALG

-370 VAVGVHEL
+370 VTVGVHEL
-378 VGAPAEVR
+378 VGAPAVVR

-411 DRVRVE
+411 DSVRVE
-417 NVDGLVLGVRSA
+417 DVDGLVLGVRAA